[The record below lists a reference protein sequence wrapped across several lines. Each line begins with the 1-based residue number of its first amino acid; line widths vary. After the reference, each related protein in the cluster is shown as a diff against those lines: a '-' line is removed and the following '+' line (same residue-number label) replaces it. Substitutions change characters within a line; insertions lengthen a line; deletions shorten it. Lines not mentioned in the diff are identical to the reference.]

1 MEKNSKCRFL
11 QLDHARNFF
20 LDLKHKEFSIT
31 FGQLE
36 ECFNFSMMTVLDEA
50 NKIEKYEYIV
60 FVEFLEMLCRIA
72 IIGIKIQDL
81 IEYKVHLL
89 FEIIWDKMIERG
101 EFDLTDH
108 PLKEVDESNW

>member
-1 MEKNSKCRFL
+1 
-11 QLDHARNFF
+11 
-20 LDLKHKEFSIT
+20 
-31 FGQLE
+31 
-36 ECFNFSMMTVLDEA
+36 MMTVLDEA

-108 PLKEVDESNW
+108 PLKEVDESNWWLVIQSLTKGEVAFAKSVLVLTTTY